1 MAYILVL
8 ILAAAALV
16 LAALLVRLLRQLNTW
31 ADLLES
37 TGADSNLRL
46 PAALRLR
53 PVLRSCRA
61 INGRLDQAQQRALQ
75 ARRSG
80 EELQSAMAAVSHDIR
95 TPLAAAGG
103 YLELA
108 PGTGPGKAEKIS
120 GHHHKT
126 SAGPGNA
133 FGPVVFVYAA
143 QCGRGG
149 KGAPRSGSALAGAV

>member
-8 ILAAAALV
+8 ILAAAVLV

-61 INGRLDQAQQRALQ
+61 INGRLDQA
-75 ARRSG
+75 S
-80 EELQSAMAAVSHDIR
+80 SAPCR
-95 TPLAAAGG
+95 PAAAGRNCSPPWQPS
-103 YLELA
+103 A
-108 PGTGPGKAEKIS
+108 T
-120 GHHHKT
+120 T
-126 SAGPGNA
+126 SAPHWRR
-133 FGPVVFVYAA
+133 PAA
-143 QCGRGG
+143 TW
-149 KGAPRSGSALAGAV
+149 S

>member
-8 ILAAAALV
+8 ILAAAVLV

-80 EELQSAMAAVSHDIR
+80 E
-95 TPLAAAGG
+95 
-103 YLELA
+103 
-108 PGTGPGKAEKIS
+108 
-120 GHHHKT
+120 
-126 SAGPGNA
+126 
-133 FGPVVFVYAA
+133 
-143 QCGRGG
+143 
-149 KGAPRSGSALAGAV
+149 